1 MSIIFVYNSKYTQ
14 TTLTKVLTLS
24 FSMFHFDPPKNIRK
38 PNVFWFF
45 QEDQKATFGR
55 KGLNNSIIQN
65 MNINLKSTPKISS
78 RTLEA
83 LAAIRKI
90 PALKESNEDLTETE
104 TF

>member
-1 MSIIFVYNSKYTQ
+1 
-14 TTLTKVLTLS
+14 
-24 FSMFHFDPPKNIRK
+24 
-38 PNVFWFF
+38 
-45 QEDQKATFGR
+45 
-55 KGLNNSIIQN
+55 